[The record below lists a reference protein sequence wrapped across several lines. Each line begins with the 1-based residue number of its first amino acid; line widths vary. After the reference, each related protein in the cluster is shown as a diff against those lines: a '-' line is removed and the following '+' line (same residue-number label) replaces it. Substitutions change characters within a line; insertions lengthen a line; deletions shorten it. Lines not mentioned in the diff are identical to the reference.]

1 MNTVAHPPHSPHS
14 PHSILA
20 AGERLPQLQ
29 LRETWAG
36 PNVQRVLF
44 SARQRFGH
52 ALCTCRPQVLKLQIR
67 LRDEKCHLAVW
78 PQEGPLHD
86 SECMFFHDEL
96 ADQASPVGMLRA
108 AVQPAVALLPAPAP
122 PRLGLAYSP
131 AASSAR
137 MPPALTG
144 ARTADPSIV
153 NVKALA
159 QRLWEAAALCRWHSS
174 WTRDW
179 GRTRYQLHQGAREF
193 TLNGKPLETLLFV
206 PRPYREA
213 AAHALDREWDG
224 FVRNL
229 QVERPGQPRL
239 LIAPLRRLNPPRD
252 DRPPT
257 VLLRHLRVP
266 IGLSGPCYE
275 FIWRTCRNSLSNSWL
290 GGAGS
295 QAGHEP
301 GEAST
306 WTRRPEVM
314 GFFLVEGSSR
324 EGLWARAAW
333 LLPVH
338 PTIFIPAANSDMVQ
352 LIDQLVAGRYSFQ
365 HIPSDV
371 AASRRTSPDLLVRHV
386 RGPDGAAVA
395 RAALE
400 VLSAGATADH
410 LAARAAIAQRL
421 AAHRVPTWVWSPVG
435 HRPDR
440 SVPPLPPLDQ
450 VADVTSA
457 EVLRR
462 IEESP
467 QADYRYGLSSKL
479 FNHERKVS

>member
-1 MNTVAHPPHSPHS
+1 MNTAAHPPHSPHS
-14 PHSILA
+14 VLA
-20 AGERLPQLQ
+20 ARERVAQQ
-29 LRETWAG
+29 HLREKWAG
-36 PNVQRVLF
+36 PDLQRVLF
-44 SARQRFGH
+44 TARQRFGH
-52 ALCTCRPQVLKLQIR
+52 ALCACRPQVLKLQIR

-86 SECMFFHDEL
+86 SECLFFHDEL
-96 ADQASPVGMLRA
+96 ADQASPVGVLRTA
-108 AVQPAVALLPAPAP
+108 AQPGVAQLPADAP
-122 PRLGLAYSP
+122 VAPRLGLAYSP
-131 AASSAR
+131 AAS
-137 MPPALTG
+137 PAPTPAPAG
-144 ARTADPSIV
+144 EPTADPSPV

-179 GRTRYQLHQGAREF
+179 GRTRYQLHQGAQEF
-193 TLNGKPLETLLFV
+193 TLNGLPLETLLFV

-213 AAHALDREWDG
+213 AAHAMGREWDG
-224 FVRNL
+224 FVRTL
-229 QVERPGQPRL
+229 VVERPSQPRL
-239 LIAPLRRLNPPRD
+239 LIAPLRRLNHPRD

-257 VLLRHLRVP
+257 VLLRHLRAP
-266 IGLSGPCYE
+266 IGLSGPCYD

-290 GGAGS
+290 GDAES
-295 QAGHEP
+295 
-301 GEAST
+301 ASRETSRGDT
-306 WTRRPEVM
+306 WARRPEVM
-314 GFFLVEGSSR
+314 GFFLIEASSR
-324 EGLWARAAW
+324 GGLRARAAW

-338 PTIFIPAANSDMVQ
+338 PTTFIPAANSDMVQ
-352 LIDQLVAGRYSFQ
+352 LLDQLVAGRYSFQ

-371 AASRRTSPDLLVRHV
+371 AASRRIAPDLLVRHV
-386 RGPDGAAVA
+386 RGPDGVPVA

-440 SVPPLPPLDQ
+440 NVPPLPPLDQ
-450 VADVTSA
+450 VTDVTAA

-462 IEESP
+462 IEESLH
-467 QADYRYGLSSKL
+467 ADYRYGLSSKL